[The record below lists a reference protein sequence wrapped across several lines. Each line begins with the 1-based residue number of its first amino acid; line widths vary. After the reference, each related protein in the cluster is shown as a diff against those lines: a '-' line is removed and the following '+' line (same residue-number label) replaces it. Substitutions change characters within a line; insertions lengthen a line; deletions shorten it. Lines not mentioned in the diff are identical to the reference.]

1 MPNRTG
7 EGEAPPINIERRAER
22 SSRQHVRNEVDEDGT
37 DHRAIRNESIDARP
51 PLAKL
56 SKKLTIKL
64 VAETERMERPLW
76 LLCRRL
82 QCCQDT
88 ARRIHVGESISEK
101 RCHNVATA

>member
-1 MPNRTG
+1 MPNRTS
-7 EGEAPPINIERRAER
+7 EGEAPPINIKRSAER

-37 DHRAIRNESIDARP
+37 DHRAIRNESIDACP

-88 ARRIHVGESISEK
+88 TRRIHVGESIGEK
-101 RCHNVATA
+101 RRHNVAPA